1 MPGLQE
7 ILQILAG
14 SAQAVVSGRDSRCRH
29 FRKWIRLPLSAVG
42 TEEDPDL
49 KYQINGLELTC
60 CTMLLLA
67 ATDMCACVM
76 DFSVWPPRQQ
86 LDGAQE
92 PAPACHVMPLRK
104 QTARAYQPCVEV
116 VMEAR

>member
-1 MPGLQE
+1 MSVLQE

-14 SAQAVVSGRDSRCRH
+14 SAQAVVSGRDSRCRQ
-29 FRKWIRLPLSAVG
+29 WIRLPLPAAAG

-92 PAPACHVMPLRK
+92 PAPACHVMPLRNK
-104 QTARAYQPCVEV
+104 PLALTSHA
-116 VMEAR
+116 